1 MHSWLNKNIG
11 WLDIQSLNV
20 KVVISKEKRKEI
32 MEIIELKKYWYPQK
46 GIITIETNIGEFTKF
61 KGFVEISKEGMIF
74 YADGKKYFAKSI

>member
-1 MHSWLNKNIG
+1 
-11 WLDIQSLNV
+11 
-20 KVVISKEKRKEI
+20 

-74 YADGKKYFAKSI
+74 YADEKKYFAKSI